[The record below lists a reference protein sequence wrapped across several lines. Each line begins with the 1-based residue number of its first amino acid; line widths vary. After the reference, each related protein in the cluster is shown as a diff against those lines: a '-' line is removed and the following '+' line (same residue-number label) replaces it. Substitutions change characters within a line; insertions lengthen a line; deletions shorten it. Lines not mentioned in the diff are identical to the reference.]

1 MRKPATLAALALAA
15 VTGVAY
21 AQPGPM
27 MSGCPQG
34 VPCHPGQPMMGH
46 PGMPGHPWMHG
57 HLGVPMLLPLV
68 ELRSYELK
76 LTDSQ
81 ASKLA
86 VWRNEHL
93 RQFMPTLRDLWRDRE
108 TLHKDLLDGKSA
120 GDVRDVAQRIDRASA
135 TLLQMKIAQVEVVRS
150 TLTPDQWR
158 EAVRMYRDMQGR
170 FGRFGRGPGRP

>member
-1 MRKPATLAALALAA
+1 MRKHAMLAALTLAA

-27 MSGCPQG
+27 MAPCPPG
-34 VPCHPGQPMMGH
+34 APCHQGRAMMGH
-46 PGMPGHPWMHG
+46 PGMLGHPWMHG
-57 HLGVPMLLPLV
+57 RLGVPMLLPLV
-68 ELRSYELK
+68 EMRSYELK

-93 RQFMPTLRDLWRDRE
+93 RRFIPALRGLWRDRE
-108 TLHKDLLDGKSA
+108 TLHKDLLEGKSA
-120 GDVRDVAQRIDRASA
+120 KDLGDVANRIDRASA
-135 TLLQMKIAQVEVVRS
+135 ALLQMKIAQVEEVRA

-170 FGRFGRGPGRP
+170 FMHPGHRPG